1 MARPKAADDAGDSLE
16 LLLDTMCN
24 AFGGIIFIT
33 FMVVLVPKGS
43 KQSSMD
49 KPEHDS
55 PAESVALE
63 CEEDLKAKAEALEL
77 ELASRQRERASQAE
91 IRYARLPRLRE
102 VNKGMYFLVLSG
114 GKAYLPMRADSAE
127 YNTADFTVAR
137 NGATVSCTPIPERGT
152 EIAAWLAEPDGLRA
166 LLTGL
171 PRDRVMIHVALYS
184 DSVSLFA
191 KVRAAIT
198 DAGFDYNW
206 TPLAKGDALKLTTG
220 SGPAEAQ

>member
-1 MARPKAADDAGDSLE
+1 MARLRSPDDSGDSLE

-43 KQSSMD
+43 KQSSID

-55 PAESVALE
+55 LAEAVAHE
-63 CEEDLKAKAEALEL
+63 REEDLTAKVEALEL
-77 ELASRQRERASQAE
+77 ELASKQKERASQAE

-114 GKAYLPMRADSAE
+114 GKIYLPMHAGSAE
-127 YNTADFTVAR
+127 YNSADFTVTR
-137 NGATVSCTPIPERGT
+137 NGTTVSCAPVPERGS
-152 EIAAWLAEPDGLRA
+152 EIAAWLVAPDGLRA

-171 PRDRVMIHVALYS
+171 PRDQVMIHLALYP
-184 DSVSLFA
+184 DSVSFFA

-206 TPLAKGDALKLTTG
+206 TPLADGEALNLTAG